1 MAELSSGNRDR
12 MDYKTLPKKKHIS
25 SCSRDFEQEGKE
37 LNFSPRNPENCIMS
51 PLIYWRPFLSQK

>member
-12 MDYKTLPKKKHIS
+12 MDYKTLPKKKHTS

-37 LNFSPRNPENCIMS
+37 LNFSPLNPENCIMS
-51 PLIYWRPFLSQK
+51 PLIY